1 MSLLAA
7 VSLGSA
13 TLFASWAFYVTLV
26 EHPARLESGAAA
38 GRAQFRASYRR
49 AAPWQV
55 VFDLVAVVGGIAS
68 GLCTGRGLWLVGALV
83 IGAAV
88 PFTLLVIMP
97 TNRTLLGDQPLGDLD
112 TRRLLQRWGRLHA
125 VRSFLGAAA
134 VVVFLVALGHA

>member
-1 MSLLAA
+1 MGVLAA

-13 TLFASWAFYVTLV
+13 TMFAAWALYVTVV

-55 VFDLVAVVGGIAS
+55 VFDLAAVAGGIAS
-68 GLCTGRGLWLVGALV
+68 ALSTGQGLWLVGALV

-88 PFTLLVIMP
+88 PFTLLAIMP

-125 VRSFLGAAA
+125 VRSFLGVAA
-134 VVVFLVALGHA
+134 VVAFLFALGPA